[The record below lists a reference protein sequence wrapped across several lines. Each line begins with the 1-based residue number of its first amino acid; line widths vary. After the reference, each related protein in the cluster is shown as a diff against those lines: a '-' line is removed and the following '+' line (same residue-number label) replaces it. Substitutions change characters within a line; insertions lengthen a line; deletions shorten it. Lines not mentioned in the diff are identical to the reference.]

1 MSLNKHFK
9 VFQCLS
15 ALRELASR
23 HNGKGGRICFSTG
36 AKHEGKK
43 DFPSRPH
50 LSQSLPFS
58 KLPSFREPIGSWV
71 RVTGSHKVSSLLR
84 FQDNT
89 VILCSTSDWDQ
100 ALGINDLQAGRVA
113 RDCCSA
119 FRMTRIPLK
128 KVPWEAPR
136 IPASHE
142 LMTSWALT
150 FVELMQGRC
159 FGRSD
164 HREGV
169 HLATLCQPWCPLA
182 PPGTAC
188 CPQARHTAVMPP

>member
-1 MSLNKHFK
+1 MGREGEF
-9 VFQCLS
+9 VFPPVPNMKGRRIS
-15 ALRELASR
+15 PPAL
-23 HNGKGGRICFSTG
+23 T
-36 AKHEGKK
+36 
-43 DFPSRPH
+43 FPSP
-50 LSQSLPFS
+50 SQ
-58 KLPSFREPIGSWV
+58 LPSFREPIGSWV

-89 VILCSTSDWDQ
+89 VILCSTSDQDQ
-100 ALGINDLQAGRVA
+100 ALGINDLQPGRAA
-113 RDCCSA
+113 RVCCSA

-164 HREGV
+164 HLLSREGV
-169 HLATLCQPWCPLA
+169 RLATLRHPWCPVA
-182 PPGTAC
+182 SPGTAC
-188 CPQARHTAVMPP
+188 CPQAWHTAVMPP